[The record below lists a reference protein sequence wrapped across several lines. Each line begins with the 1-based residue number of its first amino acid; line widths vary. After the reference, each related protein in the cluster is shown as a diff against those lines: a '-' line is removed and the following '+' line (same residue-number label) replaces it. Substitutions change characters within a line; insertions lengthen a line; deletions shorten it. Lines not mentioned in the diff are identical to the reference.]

1 MALAQA
7 AALKFKRDGPLASKK
22 VSPKKPQSKAERR
35 AETTEQ
41 MLDAAEMLFSRRGF
55 HGVALKDVAAE
66 IGVHHTL
73 VNYYFNDKQKLFDEV
88 FARRAREANR
98 VRMEALDTYEKEVG
112 DNVTVEGALRAFLDT
127 NLELYEGGPGWRHA
141 GTMAALV
148 ASTPEWG
155 ADMFDKWF
163 DPVVLRLTGLLE
175 RAMPDC
181 SRTEIFWGFHFVSG
195 ALMLTLAR
203 TGRIDK
209 LSEGLCKADDF
220 DAIKARLARF
230 MAAGFREIC
239 QCPPDAET
247 AAAASRV

>member
-7 AALKFKRDGPLASKK
+7 AASKFKRDGPLASKK

-155 ADMFDKWF
+155 AEMFDKWF

>member
-1 MALAQA
+1 MASR
-7 AALKFKRDGPLASKK
+7 KVTGSKK
-22 VSPKKPQSKAERR
+22 QSKAERR

-41 MLDAAEMLFSRRGF
+41 MLDAAEALFSRRGF

-73 VNYYFNDKQKLFDEV
+73 VNYYFTDKQTLFDEV

-98 VRMEALDTYEKEVG
+98 VRMEALDTYEAKAG
-112 DNVTVEGALRAFLDT
+112 DDVTVEGALRAFLDT
-127 NLELYEGGPGWRHA
+127 NLELYEGGPGWRNA

-155 ADMFDKWF
+155 AEMFDKWF

-175 RAMPDC
+175 RAMPEC
-181 SRTEIFWGFHFVSG
+181 SRAEIFWGYHFVSG

-209 LSEGLCKADDF
+209 LSDGLCKSDDF
-220 DAIKARLARF
+220 PAIKDRLARF

-239 QCPPDAET
+239 GSERTVT
-247 AAAASRV
+247 A

>member
-1 MALAQA
+1 MRCPHSLASGTTGV
-7 AALKFKRDGPLASKK
+7 RSLASKK
-22 VSPKKPQSKAERR
+22 SKPAKAQTKAERR

-55 HGVALKDVAAE
+55 HGVALKDVSTE

-73 VNYYFNDKQKLFDEV
+73 VNYYFGDKQTLFDEV
-88 FARRAREANR
+88 FARRAIEANR
-98 VRMEALDTYEKEVG
+98 VRMEALEKYDEEAG
-112 DNVTVEGALRAFLDT
+112 ENVTVEGALRAFLDT
-127 NLELYEGGPGWRHA
+127 NLDLYEGGPGWRHA

-155 ADMFDKWF
+155 AEMFDKWF

-175 RAMPDC
+175 RAMPECD
-181 SRTEIFWGFHFVSG
+181 RAEIFWGFHFVSG

-209 LSEGLCKADDF
+209 LSDGLCKSDDF
-220 DAIKARLARF
+220 EAIKDRLARF
-230 MAAGFREIC
+230 MAAGFYEIC
-239 QCPPDAET
+239 RPQH
-247 AAAASRV
+247 S